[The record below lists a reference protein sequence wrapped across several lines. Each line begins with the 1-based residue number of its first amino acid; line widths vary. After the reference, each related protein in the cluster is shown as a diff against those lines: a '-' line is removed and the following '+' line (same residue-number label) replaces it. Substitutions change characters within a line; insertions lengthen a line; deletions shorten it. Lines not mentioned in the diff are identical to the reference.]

1 MMAQLAPGYY
11 VREDDAIAQ
20 LGGLLN
26 THGYERVLIVSGH
39 RSFRAAQASLE
50 GTLREHHVAWTVFRY
65 RGECCDEDA
74 RRIVEDAGENWDMV
88 VGVGGGK
95 ALDLSKLVAA
105 RLNIPLTTVPTLISN
120 CAATTPNVVVYH
132 PDGRAKESRV
142 NMVPP
147 QWTLVDDRI
156 LQNSPAPYFASGL
169 GDTIVKPYEALV
181 GATSG
186 TFLENAALT
195 TALLAADCV
204 RADGAAAVR
213 ALAEG
218 ASHPALG
225 ALTDAVIL
233 AGSLVGGVGGAVL
246 RGAVAHALHDALTTL
261 PEAHATLHGEKVA
274 YGLLVQEVLLGRPV
288 EDVRALRNVL
298 SGLSLP
304 VSWKTLTGSP
314 VLPSPSIL
322 ETLADRTLQS
332 PLVMDRLPGVDA
344 EQLVQAI
351 RRTESL

>member
-1 MMAQLAPGYY
+1 MIAQLAPGYY
-11 VREDDAIAQ
+11 VREEGAIAH
-20 LGGLLN
+20 LGGLLR
-26 THGYERVLIVSGH
+26 THGYHKALIVSGS
-39 RSFRAAQASLE
+39 RSYRAAQAALE
-50 GTLREHHVAWTVFRY
+50 GTLREHHLVWTVCRY
-65 RGECCDEDA
+65 RGECSDEDA
-74 RRIVEDAGENWDMV
+74 RRIVEGAGTNWDMV

-95 ALDLSKLVAA
+95 VLDLSKLVAA
-105 RLNIPLTTVPTLISN
+105 LLNIPLTTVPTLISN

-142 NMVPP
+142 SMVPP

-156 LQNSPAPYFASGL
+156 LQHSPAPYFASGL

-186 TFLENAALT
+186 TLLENAALS
-195 TALLAADCV
+195 TARLAADCV

-213 ALAEG
+213 ALAQG

-274 YGLLVQEVLLGRPV
+274 YGLVVQEVLLERPAD
-288 EDVRALRNVL
+288 DVRTLRGVL
-298 SGLSLP
+298 SGLALP
-304 VSWKTLTGSP
+304 VSWQTLTGSP
-314 VLPSPSIL
+314 TLPSPSVL

-332 PLVMDRLPGVDA
+332 PLLMDRLPGVGI
-344 EQLVQAI
+344 EQLVGAI